1 MPESSCSKCASSV
14 IMNTFSQQGSK
25 KIMFFVF
32 QIQMGVS
39 FFIMSF
45 YFEIVHGL
53 VNEGEFCFVL
63 PD

>member
-1 MPESSCSKCASSV
+1 
-14 IMNTFSQQGSK
+14 
-25 KIMFFVF
+25 MFFVF

-45 YFEIVHGL
+45 CFEIVHGL
-53 VNEGEFCFVL
+53 VNEGEFVFVL

>member
-1 MPESSCSKCASSV
+1 
-14 IMNTFSQQGSK
+14 MNTFSQQGSK

-53 VNEGEFCFVL
+53 VNEGEVFFVL